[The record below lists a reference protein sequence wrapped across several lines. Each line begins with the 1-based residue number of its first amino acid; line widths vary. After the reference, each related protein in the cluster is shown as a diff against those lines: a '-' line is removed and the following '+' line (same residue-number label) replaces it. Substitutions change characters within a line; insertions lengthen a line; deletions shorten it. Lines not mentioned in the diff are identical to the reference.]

1 MSGHHFVHRTHRF
14 AGQSNALLVFIYV
27 AVAIA
32 MTEAWNPAPTRSIF
46 KSFIKS
52 NHNSDGN
59 GLGSID
65 QPSRRGILRQGLATV
80 LIGTASSFS
89 LVASPSSAH
98 AKVAAVATAA
108 EKAKEA
114 EGLMSASAAA
124 DLIHPIPTFTI
135 VDKKGIPFTVVGEDA
150 KVTGY
155 FFTSYTEA
163 ARILQLAK
171 KSADKAIAKAKA
183 EKQED
188 VGINPWKNAR
198 VSTIPLDYAV
208 TVVSK
213 SMRTRG
219 GGVYFKVVPAED
231 DINDALAVTG
241 DEDLAE
247 GKVPL
252 FYYEDFTVDDGGQ
265 QKTPLY
271 FRKDDLEKQWRRL
284 KPKETPPKIS
294 VTELFSLLTE
304 LVRPGGTDSELRN
317 LVFVPLKESESKRQ
331 DCIKKGGDEPPF
343 VIGKRIIVL

>member
-46 KSFIKS
+46 KSFIER

-59 GLGSID
+59 GLGSIE

-188 VGINPWKNAR
+188 IGINPWKNAR